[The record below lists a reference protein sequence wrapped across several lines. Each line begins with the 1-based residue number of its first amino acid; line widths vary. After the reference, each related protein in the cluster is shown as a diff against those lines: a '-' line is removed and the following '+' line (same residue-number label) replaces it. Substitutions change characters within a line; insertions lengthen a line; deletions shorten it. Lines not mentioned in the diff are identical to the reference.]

1 VLFWLAVEWG
11 NEGAERDLVLLGL
24 SAIGAASVGRQD
36 APANRPVAPSWSS
49 AKPVA
54 FYQVAQAPAPT
65 TLPAPTSTGTPA
77 PSAKIELTEKP
88 VRPDNKRKVEG
99 ALTAAAIAAIIVQAS
114 RAISRKAVRLPG

>member
-1 VLFWLAVEWG
+1 MKGRSGIGPFGTVGHWGRLGGPSGRAREQAGRAFIVLGEAG
-11 NEGAERDLVLLGL
+11 SIL
-24 SAIGAASVGRQD
+24 SGSSGSR
-36 APANRPVAPSWSS
+36 ANP
-49 AKPVA
+49 
-54 FYQVAQAPAPT
+54 
-65 TLPAPTSTGTPA
+65 LPAPTSTGTPA